1 MLCFESFADCG
12 FRSLGGVVLVMI
24 KLVSVLQKKR
34 KDERV
39 KEKKK
44 KKKAS
49 VQGRL
54 ADEVDIEKKGE
65 KERQETC

>member
-44 KKKAS
+44 RKLLCRE
-49 VQGRL
+49 G
-54 ADEVDIEKKGE
+54 
-65 KERQETC
+65 

>member
-1 MLCFESFADCG
+1 M
-12 FRSLGGVVLVMI
+12 VMI